1 MRGLK
6 ITTFGMLIITLNV
19 RIVNISVFTAILVR
33 LNNTHAFGHLV
44 IFSDNKVTPPTPKS
58 EGACTLLVLM
68 VFFLF
73 VEHDLRRQSNV
84 NYCIMTSIAF

>member
-33 LNNTHAFGHLV
+33 LNNTHAFGHCV
-44 IFSDNKVTPPTPKS
+44 IFSGNKVTQPHPPSPKVQVHV
-58 EGACTLLVLM
+58 CQC
-68 VFFLF
+68 FLHHAD
-73 VEHDLRRQSNV
+73 ELKL
-84 NYCIMTSIAF
+84 